1 MNDVTGMPQT
11 AVVVGGSSDLAC
23 ALLRQLGQRRLRSVV
38 LAGPDEARLV
48 EAGKTLAAEG
58 VTALHTLRYD
68 VRNTGAHDS
77 LVSDAAAHLGSVDL
91 VVIASGV
98 LGTSDLDEIT
108 PDSVANDIITNF
120 AGPAAV
126 LSAFAKLMI
135 HQGYGRIVVFS
146 SVAGIRV
153 RRSNFVYGAS
163 KAGLDGFCQ
172 GLSDALVGSGVELMI
187 VRPGFVH
194 SKMTRGLKSAPF
206 AVGVDVVAGAVVR
219 GLESGARIVWCP
231 SLLRW
236 VFAGFR
242 VLPQS
247 LWRRLPM

>member
-23 ALLRQLGQRRLRSVV
+23 ALLGQLSRRRLRSVV

-48 EAGKTLAAEG
+48 AAGKALAAEG

-68 VRNTGAHDS
+68 VRNAAAHEG

-91 VVIASGV
+91 VVIATGV
-98 LGTSDLDEIT
+98 LGTSDLEELT
-108 PDSVANDIITNF
+108 PDSVANDITTNF

-126 LSAFAKLMI
+126 LSAFAKLMMQ
-135 HQGYGRIVVFS
+135 QGYGQIVVFS
-146 SVAGIRV
+146 SVAGVRV

-172 GLSDALVGSGVELMI
+172 GLSDALSGSGVDLMI

-194 SKMTRGLKSAPF
+194 SKMTTGLKSAPF
-206 AVGVDVVAGAVVR
+206 AVGLDKVADAVVR
-219 GLESGARIVWCP
+219 GLESRARVVWCP
-231 SLLRW
+231 SILRW
-236 VFAGFR
+236 VSAGFR
-242 VLPQS
+242 LLPQS
-247 LWRRLPM
+247 VWRRLPM